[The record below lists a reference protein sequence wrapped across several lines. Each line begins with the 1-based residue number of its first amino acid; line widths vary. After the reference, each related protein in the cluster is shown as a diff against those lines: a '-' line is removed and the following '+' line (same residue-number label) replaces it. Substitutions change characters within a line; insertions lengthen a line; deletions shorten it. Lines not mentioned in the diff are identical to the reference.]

1 MFGENFYENFS
12 MKSSIEFTSSD
23 FKEYVYYPSKK
34 NSKSL
39 LLITNEKELKLV
51 KDSNKYEII
60 FPLKF

>member
-1 MFGENFYENFS
+1 
-12 MKSSIEFTSSD
+12 MKGSIEFTSSD
-23 FKEYVYYPSKK
+23 FKEYVYYPNKK